1 MQKIAILAACMACTC
16 NARSVQAVEK
26 QDMPVANS
34 FARVLMAFNPAL
46 APGVGRV
53 GHAHKRASSQMKAL
67 DVKEM
72 SGITEPLGFFDPA
85 GFSNDISDGRLRFYR
100 EVELKHGRLGM
111 LAALGFVVAEQFH
124 PLFGGDIDAPSYLAF
139 QQTPLE
145 QFWGLV
151 VGSIAIAEIYS
162 VFTFNNPAGGEPWSI
177 REDHKEGDYLF
188 DPLNLAPTDPEEFK
202 QMRNKE
208 LNNGRLAM
216 LAAAGMIA
224 QELVTGQKLF

>member
-1 MQKIAILAACMACTC
+1 MPSGID
-16 NARSVQAVEK
+16 ARLPSSTQ
-26 QDMPVANS
+26 Q
-34 FARVLMAFNPAL
+34 RVISGTKM
-46 APGVGRV
+46 
-53 GHAHKRASSQMKAL
+53 L

-72 SGITEPLGFFDPA
+72 SGITEPMGFFDPA
-85 GFSNDISDGRLRFYR
+85 GFSKDISPGRLRFYR

-111 LAALGFVVAEQFH
+111 LAALGFVVGEQFH
-124 PLFGGDIDAPSYLAF
+124 PLFGGGIDAPSYLAF

-145 QFWGLV
+145 TFWGLV

-162 VFTFNNPAGGEPWSI
+162 VFTFNNPVGGEPWSI

-188 DPLNLAPTDPEEFK
+188 DPLKLAPEDPEEFK

-216 LAAAGMIA
+216 LAAAGMIS
-224 QELVTGQKLF
+224 QELVTGEKLF